1 LSQLPPPMP
10 ATKALHNWYERAG
23 VRSDPRRA
31 LTDGED
37 IGKMFFP
44 ERLIPHLSHPLIP
57 QDDTR
62 LRRYLTAQHLY
73 QWLRFTMHFEVEV
86 VCRATQ
92 LITASGAGLALSG
105 AAQIDAARIIVDET
119 YHSLCTLDVLQQL
132 EARSGIPELSYDFGP
147 FLTGLDSVGADM
159 PQHRTLVRLL
169 QVVVFETLITSILSE
184 IPGDDR
190 LIGIVRATVRDH
202 AADEGR
208 HHAFFA
214 AFFEHL
220 WSQLDPPLR
229 TRISGY
235 LPRLIVRSLRP
246 PTGPAQAA
254 LLAAGFGET
263 TARDIVADSY
273 SDAAVLADINRSAA
287 KTVQLFARVGVLD
300 VPGARER
307 FLAEGLTVP

>member
-1 LSQLPPPMP
+1 MP
-10 ATKALHNWYERAG
+10 ATRALHNWYERAG
-23 VRSDPRRA
+23 VRSDPRRVLA
-31 LTDGED
+31 DGDD

-44 ERLIPHLSHPLIP
+44 EHLIPHLGHPLVP
-57 QDDTR
+57 RDDAV
-62 LRRYLTAQHLY
+62 LRRYLAAQHLY
-73 QWLRFTMHFEVEV
+73 QWLRFTMHFEVGV

-92 LITASGAGLALSG
+92 LIVTDGAALTLSP
-105 AAQIDAARIIVDET
+105 AAQIDAARILVDET
-119 YHSLCTLDVLQQL
+119 YHSLYTLDVLQQL
-132 EARSGIPELSYDFGP
+132 EARSGIPELGHDFGP
-147 FLTGLDSVGADM
+147 FLAGLDSVGANM

-184 IPGDDR
+184 IPSDDQ
-190 LIGIVRATVRDH
+190 LIGIVRTTVRDH

-220 WSQLDPPLR
+220 WSQLDAPMR
-229 TRISGY
+229 SRISGY
-235 LPRLIVRSLRP
+235 LPCLIVRSLRP
-246 PTGPAQAA
+246 STGPARSA
-254 LLAAGFGET
+254 LLAAGFAEP
-263 TARDIVADSY
+263 AVHEIVADSY